1 MIMFIV
7 RIMLLYIL
15 MFLMYVGYNII
26 IDRDPFE
33 NVKVFYTKN
42 SMKPPAPNKK
52 ALGYCTIEKDDL
64 FSGSVY
70 DYNKKQMTT
79 KMSPIKCSDCNQY
92 IYKTGDKCSSYMYNT
107 EYNALAP
114 NIDDSSKLGVFC
126 DPAHP
131 ERKNCIKPHGVCSIN
146 LKTSKTCNF

>member
-15 MFLMYVGYNII
+15 LFLMYIGYTIVT
-26 IDRDPFE
+26 DKDPFG
-33 NVKVFYTKN
+33 NVTED
-42 SMKPPAPNKK
+42 KPPEPNQK

-70 DYNKKQMTT
+70 DYDKKKMTT

-92 IYKTGDKCSSYMYNT
+92 TYKTDDKCSSYMYNT

-114 NIDDSSKLGVFC
+114 NIDDSSKVGVFC